1 MKIRDIEVFMIFC
14 CAIAAGLCYAG
25 SNWAAPCF
33 IVSSSAGL
41 LDSVKHKAFLDI
53 KYSFVRKG
61 GIICILKFVKVMQ

>member
-41 LDSVKHKAFLDI
+41 LDSVKHKALVGAIINGIFLVLNI
-53 KYSFVRKG
+53 A
-61 GIICILKFVKVMQ
+61 LFVKEV